1 MDAVHFISPIKIGD
15 MCILTASVNRS
26 WRSSM
31 EIGVLVQAEN
41 MLNGESRFCC
51 YSILTFVA
59 VMEGKPVPVPKIIP
73 DTDEEKINHE
83 SAESRRL
90 ERIQSRQAGSE
101 PMEIT
106 SPNTKSYYALS
117 PNVTKFSI
125 SPTESTFIKENS
137 EIQEDRKT
145 KYASDSFTEIVQII
159 FPEHANSLGI
169 TFGGQIMKWMEYTA
183 VMTASKHCRSHLLT
197 ASMDSLTFKKPTKV
211 GDIVFIKGIVSAAFD
226 HSVY

>member
-15 MCILTASVNRS
+15 MCLITAALNRS

-41 MLNGESRFCC
+41 MLSGETRFCC
-51 YSILTFVA
+51 FAILTFVA
-59 VMEGKPVPVPKIIP
+59 VLDSKPIPVPRVIPQTQEEII
-73 DTDEEKINHE
+73 NYE

-90 ERIQSRQAGSE
+90 YRIESRKQGSE
-101 PMEIT
+101 PIQIHGPDKT
-106 SPNTKSYYALS
+106 SFLTLS
-117 PNVTKFSI
+117 PNIRNLAI
-125 SPTESTFIKENS
+125 SPKVKGNHLDNTGS
-137 EIQEDRKT
+137 

-226 HSVY
+226 HSV